1 MCTNDAGVYLT
12 LRGTVL
18 ANNSFVDINSIGSNN
33 SSALLCHTNET
44 DCCRSTDTMLP
55 NPSIVANWYYDNGT
69 AVRNIGDIPD
79 NDSSDVVFVSS
90 RGQSVI
96 NLLLSQH
103 ADKNT
108 TERGHF
114 YCLISDADGTNHT
127 LHVNICKLMKCHLY
141 NVISFINTITKYLKL
156 MYSGHWRC
164 CHLTISP
171 NHDTLRGN
179 IKAELLGE
187 CISCH
192 SHITRH
198 A

>member
-1 MCTNDAGVYLT
+1 MCTAGVYLS
-12 LRGTVL
+12 LGGTVI
-18 ANNSFVDINSIGSNN
+18 ANNSFVDIDSIGSNDT
-33 SSALLCHTNET
+33 SALLCHTNET
-44 DCCRSTDTMLP
+44 HCCSSTDT
-55 NPSIVANWYYDNGT
+55 NWYYENGT

-114 YCLISDADGTNHT
+114 YCLISDADGLNHT

-141 NVISFINTITKYLKL
+141 NVILSFINTITKYLKL
-156 MYSGHWRC
+156 M
-164 CHLTISP
+164 
-171 NHDTLRGN
+171 
-179 IKAELLGE
+179 
-187 CISCH
+187 
-192 SHITRH
+192 
-198 A
+198 